1 MRKSRIMAILAG
13 CIMLAGII
21 GVVVQPQASLTTT
34 PYNPLDML
42 KITYETERKK
52 GFYSLKDEDGRII
65 HQTALPV
72 YVGDEYIAEDNK
84 RYRVNRIEGDDAFAK
99 FMGVEHLAYN
109 PAWDEPTSINT
120 ATGKNKGK
128 LFGVYHTHSAESYVP
143 TDGKSSIYG
152 KGTIMKVGLAYAQ
165 ALKGDGQ
172 NVIHSTRP
180 HDPHDANA
188 YHRSRRTA
196 MELMRQGADVLVDVH
211 RDAVPPD
218 VYAKTVE
225 GKKITQ
231 VKLVVGRQNPKMG
244 SNMQFA
250 RQIKAYAD
258 KHRPGLI
265 EGIFIA
271 KGNYNQDISPRA
283 ILIEVGA
290 HTNSRERAEA
300 GVKLFSDV
308 IPKVIGAPVSKSG
321 EVAGGTQKRPGQE
334 GTFGVVPGVDRGSWT
349 SVAWILGILVVGG
362 IIFLLVSTGSFKGS
376 MDKVKHFSSKEFANA
391 LGVKKKKK
399 DKKNKVPED

>member
-1 MRKSRIMAILAG
+1 MAILAG

-21 GVVVQPQASLTTT
+21 GVVLQPQAILTTT
-34 PYNPLDML
+34 PFNPLDIF
-42 KITYETERKK
+42 KTSYETERDK
-52 GFYSLKDEDGRII
+52 GYYTLKDEDGRVV

-72 YVGDEYIAEDNK
+72 YVGDEYIAGDNK
-84 RYRVNRIEGDDAFAK
+84 RYRVSRIEGDDAFMK
-99 FMGVEHLAYN
+99 FLGLEQMAYN
-109 PAWDEPTSINT
+109 PAWDEPASVNT
-120 ATGKNKGK
+120 ATGKKEGK
-128 LFGVYHTHSAESYVP
+128 LFGVYHTHSDEAYVP

-152 KGTIMKVGLAYAQ
+152 KGTIMKVGSAYTQ
-165 ALKGDGQ
+165 ALKDDGQ

-196 MELMRQGADVLVDVH
+196 MELMRQGSDVLVDVH
-211 RDAVPPD
+211 RDAVPPN

-231 VKLVVGRQNPKMG
+231 VKLVVGRRNPKMG

-283 ILIEVGA
+283 ILIEVGS
-290 HTNSRERAEA
+290 HTNSREQAQTGA
-300 GVKLFSDV
+300 ALFSDV
-308 IPKVIGAPVSKSG
+308 IPKVIGAPVTQKG
-321 EVAGGTQKRPGQE
+321 EAAGGTQKRPGQE
-334 GTFGVVPGVDRGSWT
+334 GTFGVVPGVDKGSWT
-349 SVAWILGILVVGG
+349 SVGWILGILVVGG
-362 IIFLLVSTGSFKGS
+362 ILFLLVSTGSFKGS
-376 MDKVKHFSSKEFANA
+376 IDKVKHFSSKEFANA
-391 LGVKKKKK
+391 LGAKRRKKK
-399 DKKNKVPED
+399 E